1 MYFETLAFELRKTI
15 LDRGNNPGA
24 LLRIVSSIETPA
36 FQCGTCSMYFETL
49 AFELRKQSWT
59 GEIILAPCSGLFP
72 LRKQGNNPEQG
83 KR

>member
-1 MYFETLAFELRKTI
+1 
-15 LDRGNNPGA
+15 
-24 LLRIVSSIETPA
+24 
-36 FQCGTCSMYFETL
+36 MYFETL